1 MQSRVVVVVCAFRN
15 PEKGLIAEQLRHPT
29 TYVDGT
35 HGHGMAK
42 LHRQAAQPVDCPF
55 DRR

>member
-1 MQSRVVVVVCAFRN
+1 MQTRVVVVVCAFHD

-35 HGHGMAK
+35 FGHETAK
-42 LHRQAAQPVDCPF
+42 LHRQAAQRVDCPL

>member
-1 MQSRVVVVVCAFRN
+1 MQTGLLLSSVRFAIQK
-15 PEKGLIAEQLRHPT
+15 KGLIAEQLRHPT

-35 HGHGMAK
+35 FGHETAK

>member
-1 MQSRVVVVVCAFRN
+1 MQSRVVVVVCAFRD

-35 HGHGMAK
+35 LGREMAK
-42 LHRQAAQPVDCPF
+42 LHQQAAQPVDCPL

>member
-1 MQSRVVVVVCAFRN
+1 MQTRVVVVVCAFRD

-35 HGHGMAK
+35 FGHETAK
-42 LHRQAAQPVDCPF
+42 LHRQAAQRVDCPL
-55 DRR
+55 DSR